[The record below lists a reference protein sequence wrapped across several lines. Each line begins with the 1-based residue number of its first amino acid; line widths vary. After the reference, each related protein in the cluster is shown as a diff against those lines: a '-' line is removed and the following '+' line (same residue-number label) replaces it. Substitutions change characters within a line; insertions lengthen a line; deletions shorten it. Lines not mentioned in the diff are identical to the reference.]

1 MTQGQFLAD
10 AGIVLANVTFFTSL
24 LFPAVTAFFWRWWAS
39 AWGRNIVSL
48 ELGIAVTLLPAVLFR
63 DFGTDD
69 LALRWVQV
77 TALATVPLIVIWRT
91 VMIWLAQRSGALHG
105 RRLRRA
111 GVGVGGRG
119 DHGRFPRR
127 AARPADDVAADAQPA
142 AHGVPRLP

>member
-1 MTQGQFLAD
+1 MTQEQLLID
-10 AGIVLANVTFFTSL
+10 AGAVLANVTFFVSL
-24 LFPAVTAFFWRWWAS
+24 LFPVVTAFYWRWWDS

-63 DFGTDD
+63 DFGIDS

-77 TALATVPLIVIWRT
+77 TALATVPLIVAWRV

-111 GVGVGGRG
+111 GVGVDGRD
-119 DHGRFPRR
+119 DHGRLPRR
-127 AARPADDVAADAQPA
+127 PARPADDVAADAQPA